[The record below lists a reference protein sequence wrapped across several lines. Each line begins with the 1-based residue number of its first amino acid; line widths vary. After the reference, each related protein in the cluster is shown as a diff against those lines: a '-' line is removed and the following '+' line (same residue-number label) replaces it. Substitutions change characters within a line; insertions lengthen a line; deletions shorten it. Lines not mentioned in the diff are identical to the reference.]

1 MKLQRLLSLLRQAID
16 QYNMI
21 EDGDHIA
28 IGISGG
34 KDSFYMALLIFR
46 DFIQNRF
53 VFLLLPLIW
62 VLIPWIW
69 NP

>member
-34 KDSFYMALLIFR
+34 KDS
-46 DFIQNRF
+46 QNLF
-53 VFLLLPLIW
+53 FFLLLPLIW

-69 NP
+69 KP